1 MAIQCKK
8 HRISF
13 LSGHSFYLTLGE
25 KVRGARGGEG
35 MGLKVPGLNL
45 NFPHFVT
52 FPKSV
57 RQYLGLS
64 RVLLLALTFLDQ
76 PCL

>member
-8 HRISF
+8 RRISF

-25 KVRGARGGEG
+25 KVRGARGGG
-35 MGLKVPGLNL
+35 GVGLKVPWLNL

-52 FPKSV
+52 FPNLSGHIWV
-57 RQYLGLS
+57 CQEFGYL
-64 RVLLLALTFLDQ
+64 V
-76 PCL
+76 